1 VGLSAVNSL
10 RPFAIFSALYYGYA
24 GIFSAYLP
32 LYLKDLGFATFAIA
46 ILSTVNNLTRCIGP
60 YAWGWL
66 GDHTGK
72 RLAIVRVSCVVALMF
87 SAVLF
92 APASL
97 ALFFIGLLAM
107 CLATSSMTPL
117 TESLLIARLHR
128 EQGVDWGAYGRLRL
142 WGSIGFSVAVIASGW
157 WFERA
162 GISWFA
168 ASISALLCVLMLSSV
183 SLPTDSEG
191 IRTDKPP
198 RVLPLLRSPVIAG
211 FYAAC
216 FFMVA
221 AHTGL
226 YVFFSLYL
234 DQLGYSKFVIGLLW
248 AAGVMFEIAW
258 FYFQGHALKHVR
270 LQTLWV
276 VACAIAALRFLLIGA
291 LGNFLI
297 VLIIA
302 SAAHFLTFAAHHT
315 ASMAFIT
322 RHFPGNMANRG
333 MALFTMIAYGFGG
346 VFGGLAGGKVAQ
358 AYGYGAVFYLSA
370 ALAAIATLLSWWV
383 AKHDHESPERAI
395 KESINHEEEHSA
407 FPLVS

>member
-1 VGLSAVNSL
+1 MTAANSL
-10 RPFAIFSALYYGYA
+10 RPFAIFSALYYAYA

-32 LYLKDLGFATFAIA
+32 LYLKELGFATFAIA
-46 ILSTVNNLTRCIGP
+46 ILSTVNNITRCIGP

-66 GDHTGK
+66 GDHSGK
-72 RLAIVRVSCVVALMF
+72 RLAIVRVSCVAALMF

-92 APASL
+92 APATF
-97 ALFFIGLLAM
+97 AMFFIGLLAM

-117 TESLLIARLHR
+117 TESLLIARLQL

-168 ASISALLCVLMLSSV
+168 ASISALLCVLMMSSM
-183 SLPTDSEG
+183 SLPSDTESMN
-191 IRTDKPP
+191 TDKPP
-198 RVLPLLRSPVIAG
+198 RALPLLRSPVIAG

-221 AHTGL
+221 SHTGL

-276 VACAIAALRFLLIGA
+276 VACAIAALRFAMIGA
-291 LGNFLI
+291 LGQFLI

-322 RHFPGNMANRG
+322 RHFQGSMANRG

-346 VFGGLAGGKVAQ
+346 VLGGLAGGKVAQ
-358 AYGYGAVFYLSA
+358 AHGYGAVFYLSA
-370 ALAAIATLLSWWV
+370 ALALIATLLSWWV
-383 AKHDHESPERAI
+383 VRHDADQS
-395 KESINHEEEHSA
+395 KESLSNEEEHSVL
-407 FPLVS
+407 PLVS